1 MITQFLILF
10 ALALGVSAIGWAR
23 FVWFFSVGY
32 GYSITALSVAT
43 AIIAWPALNWISGL
57 MLLMLALYGVRLS
70 TYLLVREL
78 KNRAYVKTVDL
89 DVKHKADYPIGVVI
103 AVWVSC
109 ALLYVGEM
117 TPAVVRAVTAD
128 VTVAPGT
135 GIAGL
140 VIAAIGV
147 LVEAIADK
155 QKNNAKKLN
164 PKRFV
169 DSGLYK
175 IVRCPNY
182 FGEILL
188 WTGVFVS
195 GIGCYQS
202 WWHWALALL
211 GYIGIVYVMFSG
223 TRRIELRQ
231 AANYGNDPE
240 FQAYIRKTPILLP
253 CVPIYSVAKY
263 KWLKG

>member
-1 MITQFLILF
+1 MIVNFLILF
-10 ALALGVSAIGWAR
+10 VLALFVSAIGWAR

-32 GYSITALSVAT
+32 GYSITALSIAT
-43 AIIAWPALNWISGL
+43 AIMTWPALNWLSGL
-57 MLLMLALYGVRLS
+57 LLLLLALYGLRLS
-70 TYLLVREL
+70 TYLLMREL

-117 TPAVVRAVTAD
+117 TPAVLRAA
-128 VTVAPGT
+128 AGT
-135 GIAGL
+135 GSAFATGL
-140 VIAAIGV
+140 VGLIIAAIGV
-147 LVEAIADK
+147 LVEAVADK

-164 PKRFV
+164 PRRFV

-182 FGEILL
+182 FGEIML

-231 AANYGNDPE
+231 SANYGNDPE
-240 FQAYIRKTPILLP
+240 FQEYIRKTPILLP
-253 CVPIYSVAKY
+253 FVPIYSVAKY
-263 KWLKG
+263 QWLKG

>member
-1 MITQFLILF
+1 MIVNFLILF
-10 ALALGVSAIGWAR
+10 VLALLVSAIGWAR

-32 GYSITALSVAT
+32 GYSITALSIAT
-43 AIIAWPALNWISGL
+43 AIMAWPALNWLSGL
-57 MLLMLALYGVRLS
+57 LLLLLALYGLRLS
-70 TYLLVREL
+70 TYLLMREL

-117 TPAVVRAVTAD
+117 TPAVLRAA
-128 VTVAPGT
+128 AGT
-135 GIAGL
+135 GSAFATGL
-140 VIAAIGV
+140 VGLIIAAIGV
-147 LVEAIADK
+147 LVEAVADK

-164 PKRFV
+164 PRRFV
-169 DSGLYK
+169 DNGLYK

-182 FGEILL
+182 LGEILL

-195 GIGCYQS
+195 GIGCYS
-202 WWHWALALL
+202 TWWHWVLALF